1 MGLSEIDAMLDVPC
15 ESKTHSKV
23 DADSESESEGESD
36 SDSDSDSEGGWGP
49 KWAGE
54 QHWGHQV
61 YNNVLSPAKLLHK
74 LGAGLWGRL
83 GAVNQQV
90 AIIG

>member
-36 SDSDSDSEGGWGP
+36 SDSDSDSEGG
-49 KWAGE
+49 
-54 QHWGHQV
+54 
-61 YNNVLSPAKLLHK
+61 
-74 LGAGLWGRL
+74 
-83 GAVNQQV
+83 
-90 AIIG
+90 